1 MRVYGVMWG
10 GAVILTD
17 NKAVQGKKKKETKI
31 TKQNKNKKKCSKAV
45 TFMQLLI

>member
-17 NKAVQGKKKKETKI
+17 NKAVQGKEKKETKI
-31 TKQNKNKKKCSKAV
+31 AKQNKTKKCNKAV
-45 TFMQLLI
+45 TFMQLLIY